1 MCPSALKHQERPVL
15 NHCSATRRAKRW
27 VELEQWAGP
36 GPASRM
42 RRAASRAHAALLP
55 KLQSGERTGQ
65 KGVDP
70 GNRRKERPL
79 RVGCP
84 DPRGTSLER
93 EAAPAALNWLKC
105 CECPPVLP
113 GLRPDTEWTPP
124 PESEHP
130 APPRHPASQEVSGHL
145 PLLAGSSSAQVKTLH
160 ALRSVWRVADYRVT
174 SSVGPPPPLPP
185 VKSQICHILVF
196 HNLVEE
202 ETPTHGLGGALHA
215 CRLQWQ
221 ANSSL
226 CGSLA
231 EPCAAALVLAER
243 TQVL

>member
-1 MCPSALKHQERPVL
+1 
-15 NHCSATRRAKRW
+15 
-27 VELEQWAGP
+27 
-36 GPASRM
+36 M

-55 KLQSGERTGQ
+55 KLQSRERTGQ

-84 DPRGTSLER
+84 DPRGTSLEW
-93 EAAPAALNWLKC
+93 EAAPAALNRLKC

-130 APPRHPASQEVSGHL
+130 PPPRHPATASCI
-145 PLLAGSSSAQVKTLH
+145 AGGI
-160 ALRSVWRVADYRVT
+160 R
-174 SSVGPPPPLPP
+174 PPPAPRRFLACPGKNFTCLKIRLESRRLQSHQFCGSVRSPAPP
-185 VKSQICHILVF
+185 PKSQICHILVF

-202 ETPTHGLGGALHA
+202 EETPTHGLVGALHA

-231 EPCAAALVLAER
+231 EPCAAALVLAET